1 MSYRESDSH
10 PRAFG
15 VLKAWLST
23 ARGAKAASPE
33 RDLLDVTLKK
43 ATPLQLRTGGVAG
56 NALFDD
62 DMLDSATDPQVG
74 FDIGSAPG
82 PVRSICRGF

>member
-1 MSYRESDSH
+1 LSYRDSDSH
-10 PRAFG
+10 PHAFG

-23 ARGAKAASPE
+23 KRGAKLAALE

-56 NALFDD
+56 NAMYDD

-74 FDIGSAPG
+74 FDIGSVPG
-82 PVRSICRGF
+82 PVCTVCL